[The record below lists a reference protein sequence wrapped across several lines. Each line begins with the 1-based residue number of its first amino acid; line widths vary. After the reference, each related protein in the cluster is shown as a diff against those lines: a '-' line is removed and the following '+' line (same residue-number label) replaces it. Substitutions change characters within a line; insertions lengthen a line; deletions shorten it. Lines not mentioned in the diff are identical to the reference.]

1 MIQYD
6 TFYITTVVRFDYPAG
21 TVVVRQSTHD
31 YGLAND
37 DTNHTGIK
45 HVSVTALDEKGGFTI
60 PEKYLTYVGPVSLPM
75 SEMSEISKL
84 ILELKRNID
93 PEQKEPEPQ
102 VIDGKKVRP
111 YDEWYQPP
119 SVGSSA
125 LLFYGELFYR
135 TSPVEKIDGTTVHTK
150 NTVYMRET
158 A

>member
-6 TFYITTVVRFDYPAG
+6 TFYITTVVRFNHPAG
-21 TVVVRQSTHD
+21 TLVVRQSTYD

-45 HVSVTALDEKGGFTI
+45 HVSVMSDPSGSSGGFTI
-60 PEKYLTYVGPVSLPM
+60 PEKYLIYVGLVSLPM
-75 SEMSEISKL
+75 SEISD
-84 ILELKRNID
+84 IVSALKRGID
-93 PEQKEPEPQ
+93 PERKEPEPQ
-102 VIDGKKVRP
+102 VIDGKPVRP
-111 YDEWYQPP
+111 YDDWYQAPV
-119 SVGSSA
+119 VGSPV

-135 TSPVEKIDGTTVHTK
+135 TTPVEKIDGTTVHTK